1 MYIMLKDLPRGTKV
15 SITNSIKTAFEL
27 YMRNL
32 EWDLEA
38 YSWDDFLAEWKSYN
52 EQYASWQSTV
62 EDSIL
67 NSEQFHQELA
77 TKMNADITKILNDD
91 PTEDQI
97 QQIEQLV
104 KELKV
109 EDPSYSCKLEAKY
122 HIERLQEVQSV

>member
-1 MYIMLKDLPRGTKV
+1 MLKNLPRGTKI
-15 SITNSIKTAFEL
+15 SMTNSIKTAFEL

-38 YSWDDFLAEWKSYN
+38 YSWDGFLAEWKSYN
-52 EQYASWQSTV
+52 ELNASWQSTV
-62 EDSIL
+62 EESIL

-77 TKMNADITKILNDD
+77 IKMNEDITKMLNDD

-104 KELKV
+104 KQLKV

-122 HIERLQEVQSV
+122 HIERLQLMQTV

>member
-1 MYIMLKDLPRGTKV
+1 MLKNLPRGTKI

-38 YSWDDFLAEWKSYN
+38 YNWEAFLAEWKSYN
-52 EQYASWQSTV
+52 EKNASWQSTV
-62 EDSIL
+62 EESIL

-77 TKMNADITKILNDD
+77 IKMNEDIKKILNED

-109 EDPSYSCKLEAKY
+109 EDPTYTCKLEAKY
-122 HIERLQEVQSV
+122 HIERLQSMQTV

>member
-1 MYIMLKDLPRGTKV
+1 MLKNLPRGTKI

-38 YSWDDFLAEWKSYN
+38 YSWDGFLAEWKSYN
-52 EQYASWQSTV
+52 ELNASWQSTV
-62 EDSIL
+62 EESIL

-77 TKMNADITKILNDD
+77 IKMNEDITKMLNDD

-104 KELKV
+104 KQLKV
-109 EDPSYSCKLEAKY
+109 EDPTYSCKLEAKY
-122 HIERLQEVQSV
+122 HIERLQLMQTV

>member
-1 MYIMLKDLPRGTKV
+1 MLKDLPRGTKI
-15 SITNSIKTAFEL
+15 SITNSIKSAFEL

-38 YSWDDFLAEWKSYN
+38 YSWESFLAEWKSYN
-52 EQYASWQSTV
+52 EHNASWQSTV
-62 EDSIL
+62 EESIM

-77 TKMNADITKILNDD
+77 IKMNEDITKMLNDD
-91 PTEDQI
+91 PTSDQI

-104 KELKV
+104 KELNV

-122 HIERLQEVQSV
+122 HIERLQTMQTV

>member
-1 MYIMLKDLPRGTKV
+1 MYIMLKDLTRGTKV

-27 YMRNL
+27 YMRDL

-38 YSWDDFLAEWKSYN
+38 YNSDDFLAMWKIYN
-52 EQYASWQSTV
+52 AQNASWQSTV
-62 EDSIL
+62 DDSIL
-67 NSEQFHQELA
+67 NNEQFHQELA
-77 TKMNADITKILNDD
+77 TKMNVDINKILNND

-104 KELKV
+104 KELNV

-122 HIERLQEVQSV
+122 HIDRLQKLQTV

>member
-1 MYIMLKDLPRGTKV
+1 MLKNLPRGTKI

-38 YSWDDFLAEWKSYN
+38 YNWETFLVEWKSYN
-52 EQYASWQSTV
+52 EKNASWQSTV
-62 EDSIL
+62 EESIL
-67 NSEQFHQELA
+67 TSEQFHQELA
-77 TKMNADITKILNDD
+77 IKMSEDIKKILNED

-109 EDPSYSCKLEAKY
+109 EDPTYTCKLEAKY
-122 HIERLQEVQSV
+122 HIERLQSMQTV

>member
-1 MYIMLKDLPRGTKV
+1 MLKNLPRGTKI

-38 YSWDDFLAEWKSYN
+38 YSWDGFLAEWKSYN
-52 EQYASWQSTV
+52 ELNASWQSTV
-62 EDSIL
+62 EESIL

-77 TKMNADITKILNDD
+77 IKMNEDITKMLNDD

-104 KELKV
+104 KQLNV

-122 HIERLQEVQSV
+122 HIERLQLMQTV